1 MDGISGMASK
11 GPENIKQPTCYD
23 AFLKISFLSIFALF
37 RQIRNSGG
45 DRLTGDKV
53 GRRGLNPGLQSCIHV
68 PTVDQQTMGPARN
81 DAY

>member
-23 AFLKISFLSIFALF
+23 AFLNVYYFDIFALF
-37 RQIRNSGG
+37 RQIRNGG
-45 DRLTGDKV
+45 EDRLRGDKV